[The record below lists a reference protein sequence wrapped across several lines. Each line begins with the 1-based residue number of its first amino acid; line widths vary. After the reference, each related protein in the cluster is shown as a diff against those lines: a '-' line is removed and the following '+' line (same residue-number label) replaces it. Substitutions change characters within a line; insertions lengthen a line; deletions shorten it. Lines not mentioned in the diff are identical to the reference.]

1 MEIINNNSFRG
12 SKKIIKRVLYPILLL
27 LLLLLLSVNSIY
39 TIREQEQAVLT
50 TFGIATPVT
59 DSGLH
64 FKIPFIQQVHKVNT
78 TIQGFSIGYDNG
90 NNSNEAESLMI
101 TSDYNFVNVDFFVE
115 YKISDPVK
123 AQIGRA
129 SCRERV

>member
-1 MEIINNNSFRG
+1 METINNNYFKG

-64 FKIPFIQQVHKVNT
+64 FKIPMAIIQMKQN
-78 TIQGFSIGYDNG
+78 
-90 NNSNEAESLMI
+90 L
-101 TSDYNFVNVDFFVE
+101 
-115 YKISDPVK
+115 
-123 AQIGRA
+123 
-129 SCRERV
+129 